1 MNITTVSRNPIRPAR
16 RSLIGCI
23 AGSRVAVPF
32 VSFAQQR
39 TEVCRIGVLG
49 NTSGAPPYAAF
60 VRALIELGYVE
71 GRNIAFEWRW
81 AEGRADRFPDL
92 VNELVRSKVDL
103 IVTTSTPSS
112 LAAKQATGS
121 IPIVMA
127 ISAYPERVGLV
138 DSLSHPGG
146 NITGLTNVA
155 PELSAK
161 RIQMLKEIAPKIS
174 RVLLMLDA
182 GSPSE
187 TYGLQET
194 QATAVAMGLELV
206 VADVRTPEDYP
217 AAFALVTA
225 RRVDALRAHG
235 NPINFRHAKPIV
247 DFALQHRI
255 PSSYEEKAFV
265 EVGGLLSYAP
275 SFTDLFVRAAALVD
289 KILRG
294 AKPGELPIQQPT
306 TFELAINA
314 KTAKALGR
322 TIPQSL
328 LLRADKVIE

>member
-1 MNITTVSRNPIRPAR
+1 MDTTAVPSNPTRPAR

-23 AGSRVAVPF
+23 AGSLIAAPF
-32 VSFAQQR
+32 VNFAQQR
-39 TEVCRIGVLG
+39 KDVPRIGVLG
-49 NTSGAPPYAAF
+49 NSSGAPPYAAF

-81 AEGRADRFPDL
+81 AQGRADLFPDL

-103 IVTTSTPSS
+103 IVTTSTQSS

-127 ISAYPERVGLV
+127 LSAYPERVGLV
-138 DSLSHPGG
+138 NSLAHPGG
-146 NITGLTNVA
+146 NVTGMSNVA

-161 RIQMLKEIAPKIS
+161 RIQLRKEIAPKIS
-174 RVLLMLDA
+174 RVLLILNA
-182 GSPSE
+182 GSPVE

-206 VADVRTPEDYP
+206 LADVRTPEDYP
-217 AAFALVTA
+217 AAFAIATA

-235 NPINFRHAKPIV
+235 NPINFQHAKPIA
-247 DFALQHRI
+247 DFALQHQI

-275 SFTDLFVRAAALVD
+275 SFTDLFVRAATFVD

-314 KTAKALGR
+314 STAKALGL

>member
-1 MNITTVSRNPIRPAR
+1 VSREDTRPAR
-16 RSLIGCI
+16 RSLVGCI
-23 AGSRVAVPF
+23 AGSLIAAPF

-39 TEVCRIGVLG
+39 KEVARIGVLG
-49 NTSGAPPYAAF
+49 NTSGAPAYAAF
-60 VRALIELGYVE
+60 VRALSELGYIE

-81 AEGRADRFPDL
+81 AQGRADRFPDL
-92 VNELVRSKVDL
+92 ANELVRSKVDL
-103 IVTTSTPSS
+103 VVTTSTQSS

-127 ISAYPERVGLV
+127 ISAYPERVGLAQ
-138 DSLSHPGG
+138 PGG
-146 NITGLTNVA
+146 NITGMSNVA

-161 RIQMLKEIAPKIS
+161 RIQLLKEIAPRTS
-174 RVLLMLDA
+174 RVLLMLNA
-182 GSPSE
+182 GNMVE

-206 VADVRTPEDYP
+206 LADVRTPEDYP
-217 AAFALVTA
+217 AAFALATA

-235 NPINFRHAKPIV
+235 NPINFQHAKPIA
-247 DFALQHRI
+247 DFALQRQI

-275 SFTDLFVRAAALVD
+275 SFTDLFVRAATFVD

-314 KTAKALGR
+314 RTAKALGL
-322 TIPQSL
+322 TIPQPL
-328 LLRADKVIE
+328 LLRADKLIE